1 MTAPAMSFSL
11 SQKAE
16 LHAHLNGCI
25 PTEVVKELLKEF
37 SVRIPE
43 GFDPETDLQVTTTVA
58 TLAEYFRPWYL
69 LKLLPVGKTCLDR
82 MVLEALRSLS
92 GDSVRYV
99 ELRNSPFSIAKQNDI
114 SLEEGLEWLVDSLNV
129 ASSQTGIDAR
139 LIPGL
144 SRFDCSPE
152 QGLGLLAAIKATN
165 RAGRIVGVD
174 LSGDEDKPIDGELAR
189 FFRMAKDEIGLGVTI
204 HAGETF
210 VASNVEWAVK
220 ECGADRIGHGLA
232 AAAEPHLLEFLANR
246 DVCVEVCLSSNIL
259 TGRVATVQQHPI
271 GRFIESGVPFV
282 LCTDN
287 PSVHNVPLSGE
298 YALFSD
304 RFPESAILDTMYD
317 RQLRYSFRNGDNDKT
332 F

>member
-1 MTAPAMSFSL
+1 MSDLWSTVSAL
-11 SQKAE
+11 PKAD

-25 PTEVVKELLKEF
+25 PTIVVKELLREF

-43 GFDPETDLQVTTTVA
+43 GFDPETDLQVTTPVSSLT
-58 TLAEYFRPWYL
+58 EYFRPWYL
-69 LKLLPVGKTCLDR
+69 LKLLPVGKSCLDR
-82 MVLEALRSLS
+82 MVLEALRSL
-92 GDSVRYV
+92 GADGVRYV
-99 ELRNSPFSIAKQNDI
+99 EFRNSPFSIAKQNNI
-114 SLEEGLEWLVDSLNV
+114 SLEESLEWLVDSLTV

-152 QGLGLLAAIKATN
+152 QGLGLLEAIKATN

-174 LSGDEDKPIDGELAR
+174 LSGDEDKPIDGEIAR
-189 FFRMAKDEIGLGVTI
+189 FFRIAKDEIGLGVTI

-220 ECGADRIGHGLA
+220 ECGADRIGHCLA
-232 AAAEPHLLEFLANR
+232 AATEPRLLESLARR
-246 DVCVEVCLSSNIL
+246 DVCIEACLSSNIL
-259 TGRVATVQQHPI
+259 TGRVASVKQHPI
-271 GRFIESGVPFV
+271 GKFIEAGVPFV

-298 YALFSD
+298 YALFGEH
-304 RFPESAILDTMYD
+304 FPESAVLDTMYD
-317 RQLRYSFRNGDNDKT
+317 RQLEYSFRKG
-332 F
+332 